1 MLDNALAA
9 SMGCQWLDTGQTVRF
24 PEWDLYSGH
33 RMTTRQNV
41 TRSPLIQTK
50 ETTPPSI
57 LFTSHGQPQ
66 IISLSAPLPSNL
78 VSQLSKGKQFSYILH
93 IPSSVVQ
100 PDDSASVSDSSSSSS
115 SGCVN
120 SCCAVCIPDKN
131 CEVWKIFKACFF
143 IHFFPK
149 IFDFIF
155 SGVLPT
161 EQKWPQ
167 QLSLHRL
174 ALTQPAAV
182 AAQLP
187 AVLQEQEPRLLQQG
201 EIQGWGEQGGV
212 PVEGLHHV
220 RLGQAVF
227 FVK

>member
-24 PEWDLYSGH
+24 PERDLYSGH

-57 LFTSHGQPQ
+57 PYTSHGQPQ

-78 VSQLSKGKQFSYILH
+78 VSQLSKGKQFAKKNSYTILLILH

-115 SGCVN
+115 GCVN

-131 CEVWKIFKACFF
+131 CEVSKISFPSVACFYT
-143 IHFFPK
+143 FPPNN
-149 IFDFIF
+149 
-155 SGVLPT
+155 VWLC
-161 EQKWPQ
+161 
-167 QLSLHRL
+167 
-174 ALTQPAAV
+174 
-182 AAQLP
+182 
-187 AVLQEQEPRLLQQG
+187 
-201 EIQGWGEQGGV
+201 
-212 PVEGLHHV
+212 
-220 RLGQAVF
+220 
-227 FVK
+227 

>member
-24 PEWDLYSGH
+24 PERDLYSGH

-57 LFTSHGQPQ
+57 PYTSHGQPQ

-78 VSQLSKGKQFSYILH
+78 VSQLSKGKQFAKKNSYILH

-115 SGCVN
+115 GCVN

-131 CEVWKIFKACFF
+131 CEVSKIF
-143 IHFFPK
+143 
-149 IFDFIF
+149 
-155 SGVLPT
+155 
-161 EQKWPQ
+161 
-167 QLSLHRL
+167 
-174 ALTQPAAV
+174 
-182 AAQLP
+182 
-187 AVLQEQEPRLLQQG
+187 
-201 EIQGWGEQGGV
+201 
-212 PVEGLHHV
+212 
-220 RLGQAVF
+220 
-227 FVK
+227 